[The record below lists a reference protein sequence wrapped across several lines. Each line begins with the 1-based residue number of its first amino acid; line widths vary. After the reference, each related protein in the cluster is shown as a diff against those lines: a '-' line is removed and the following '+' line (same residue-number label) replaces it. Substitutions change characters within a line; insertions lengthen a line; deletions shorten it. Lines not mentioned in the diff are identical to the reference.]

1 MAKALKKLKKSML
14 ISVDY
19 DGTICDHA
27 FPEVGVPTEGAIETL
42 KDLIADGHLLIL
54 NTCREDE
61 RRRSYLTEVVD
72 FMKSHGVEFVS
83 VNQNRPE
90 DEFRDKPGRKVYADV
105 YIDDRNFGGFPGWA
119 VVREAFGLKPL
130 AAAA

>member
-1 MAKALKKLKKSML
+1 MKLKSNML

-19 DGTICDHA
+19 DGTICEKA
-27 FPEVGVPTEGAIETL
+27 FPEVGVPMEGAIETL
-42 KDLIADGHLLIL
+42 KDLVAAGHLLIL

-61 RRRSYLTEVVD
+61 KRRAYLTEAVS
-72 FMKSHGVEFVS
+72 FMKSHGVEFAS

-90 DEFRDKPGRKVYADV
+90 DEFREKPGRKVYADV

-119 VVREAFGLKPL
+119 VIREAFGLPVL
-130 AAAA
+130 TSS

>member
-1 MAKALKKLKKSML
+1 MKLKNNML
-14 ISVDY
+14 ICIDY
-19 DGTICDHA
+19 DGTICEKA
-27 FPEVGVPTEGAIETL
+27 FPEVGVPMEGAIETL
-42 KDLIADGHLLIL
+42 KDLAAAGHFLIL

-61 RRRSYLTEVVD
+61 KRRAYLSEAVS

-90 DEFRDKPGRKVYADV
+90 DEFREKPGRKVYADV

-119 VVREAFGLKPL
+119 VIREAFGLTAL
-130 AAAA
+130 EY